1 MLSKRQEDML
11 KILRKEKRASVER
24 LAKLCFVSEMTVRRD
39 LNELKANGYIER
51 YHGGAVYLGSDAY
64 PPISSRDVLHRDEKQ
79 LLAKSIQKY
88 LKDFMTV
95 YIDSS
100 STCSYVIP
108 LLAEYKGITVVTN
121 SVYALLK
128 AAQLHLPCIVTGGE
142 YEDYDMCLV
151 GHHAEELVSHINI
164 DIGFFS
170 SKGISADGV
179 ISDDNERQTA
189 IRKAVLKNTAV
200 KIFLFS
206 SEKMNQKY
214 LYTVCKRN
222 QADQVAVIKKTIR
235 RERRVGVPQN

>member
-108 LLAEYKGITVVTN
+108 LLTEYKGIRIVTN

-128 AAQLHLPCIVTGGE
+128 AAQYHILCIVTGGE
-142 YEDYDMCLV
+142 YDEYDMCLV
-151 GHHAEELVSHINI
+151 GHHAENLVDNINI

-170 SKGISADGV
+170 SLGISADGL
-179 ISDDNERQTA
+179 ITDNNERQTA

-214 LYTVCKRN
+214 LYTVCERN
-222 QADQVAVIKKTIR
+222 QADQVMVIR
-235 RERRVGVPQN
+235 RTNKESSRVAR